1 MGSNPDEVH
10 VLFKRTIELVLNKHY
25 EGLTYVQVRRL
36 PHGKN
41 PNIPYEKVSKILSS
55 WKHPCVAKV
64 YGPIPILKMDN
75 SRGLTEMHTLSFLLK
90 TDGADE
96 FLASELSDIINMLLQ

>member
-1 MGSNPDEVH
+1 MGSRPDV
-10 VLFKRTIELVLNKHY
+10 VRLLSNDTTELVLNKHD

-41 PNIPYEKVSKILSS
+41 PNIPYEKAAKILSS

-64 YGPIPILKMDN
+64 YGPIPIEKLDN

-96 FLASELSDIINMLLQ
+96 FLASELSDIINMLLH